1 MKNSPKC
8 LYVACPETDT
18 YARGTVIGV
27 VSVLTSQG
35 EENKLAKIES
45 DSGEVVY
52 LFSDEFMIIEGSA

>member
-8 LYVACPETDT
+8 LYIDHSGTGT
-18 YARGTVIGV
+18 FARGTVIGV
-27 VSVLTSQG
+27 VSVFTAEG

-52 LFSDEFMIIEGSA
+52 LFSEEFMVIEGSA

>member
-8 LYVACPETDT
+8 LYVTCPETDT

-27 VSVLTSQG
+27 VSVFTTEG

-52 LFSDEFMIIEGSA
+52 LFSEEFMIIEGNA